1 MDGTLWYTHGQRVQF
16 RDTISLAPLLKEV
29 HFQTSRTQSGQPILQ
44 THVQKDDH
52 GYLFVI
58 HVLLDFI
65 GEIK

>member
-1 MDGTLWYTHGQRVQF
+1 MDGTVWYTHSQRVQF
-16 RDTISLAPLLKEV
+16 RDTISLAPLLKEAFRQV
-29 HFQTSRTQSGQPILQ
+29 APGVDSPILQ

-58 HVLLDFI
+58 HVRLDFV